1 MNIGAKPLIRPGESG
16 QNHLIAFLVFSGL
29 TAAVYIFS
37 GIITATS
44 VSGWYQTIDKPS
56 FNPPNWVFTPVWSV
70 LYLMIAI
77 ATWMAWRRSRNYQRK
92 LVVRAFGLQLWL
104 NLLWSI
110 LFFGLQWVG
119 AALVDIVLLW
129 ASIIWTVC
137 VFWPIDRRAAIMFVT
152 YGCWVAF
159 AIVLNAAIWNL
170 N

>member
-1 MNIGAKPLIRPGESG
+1 
-16 QNHLIAFLVFSGL
+16 
-29 TAAVYIFS
+29 
-37 GIITATS
+37 
-44 VSGWYQTIDKPS
+44 
-56 FNPPNWVFTPVWSV
+56 
-70 LYLMIAI
+70 MIPM
-77 ATWMAWRRSRNYQRK
+77 ATWMAWRRSRGYQRQ

-159 AIVLNAAIWNL
+159 AMVLNAAIWNL